1 MQPKSAPH
9 RGPMVQ
15 DYDQTGKDARDY
27 SVRAVQRVCS
37 ILTLLQQSVEGV
49 SLPEVASVTDLPKS
63 SAFRYLWTLERYRYV
78 ERQPDTGLYR
88 LGLGFLG
95 MQSRQLELLRERAKP
110 WLEKLRDELGETINL
125 GILDGDAVIYLDIV
139 ECARGVRLAARAGD
153 RDPIYSTALGKAI
166 TAYLPEARV
175 RDVLHQVGMPPRT
188 PNTITSIED
197 FLAELAKVRRVG
209 FGVDNGENEIDGRCV
224 AVRIPGTQ
232 LPTALSLSA
241 PAARFP
247 VQEVE
252 HTADVLRAAAEQI
265 AAGSEYPAA

>member
-1 MQPKSAPH
+1 MQLNGPSNDDLSAS
-9 RGPMVQ
+9 RYRQIG
-15 DYDQTGKDARDY
+15 GEARDY

-37 ILTLLQQSVEGV
+37 ILTLLQQSIEGV

-78 ERQPDTGLYR
+78 ERQPETGLYQ

-95 MQSRQLELLRERAKP
+95 MQSRQLEVLRERAKP
-110 WLEKLRDELGETINL
+110 CLEKLRDELGETINL

-139 ECARGVRLAARAGD
+139 ESTRGVRLAARPGD

-166 TAYLPEARV
+166 AAYLPQERV
-175 RDVLHQVGMPPRT
+175 RDALRHVDLSART
-188 PNTITSIED
+188 ANTITSLHD
-197 FLAELAKVRRVG
+197 FLDELAKVRRVG
-209 FGVDNGENEIDGRCV
+209 FSVDNGENEIDGRCV

-247 VQEVE
+247 IQEVE
-252 HTADVLRAAAEQI
+252 HAADALRAAAEQI
-265 AAGSEYPAA
+265 AAGPAT